1 MVLPPAVIVMGY
13 CGQQI
18 TQVKSPRVKEESLNN
33 RLPSMSSKAVVFYSV
48 PNWAKVN
55 V

>member
-18 TQVKSPRVKEESLNN
+18 TQVRVKEESLNN
-33 RLPSMSSKAVVFYSV
+33 RLPSMSSKAVIFYSV